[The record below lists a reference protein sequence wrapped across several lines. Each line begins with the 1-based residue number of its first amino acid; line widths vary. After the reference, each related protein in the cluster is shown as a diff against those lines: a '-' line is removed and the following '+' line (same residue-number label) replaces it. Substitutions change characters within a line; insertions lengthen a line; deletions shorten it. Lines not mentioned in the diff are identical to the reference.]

1 LKNLYTLK
9 KYFVRYKKKL
19 LFGFI
24 FIFLSNIGTVYV
36 PLLMKDS
43 IDALQSQEKQVKT
56 LNELTD
62 TRRVHSTDEPALRD
76 SIISIQSEV
85 SKINNTAGD
94 LLLKY
99 ALMIVGASL
108 FAGIFRFMIRQTII
122 VVSRKI
128 EYDLRGDFWKHIQRL
143 PLRYFQ
149 NTSTGNIMAHA
160 TNDINA
166 VRMFLG
172 PSVMYSIDTSVRL
185 IMVLILMLSLNTS
198 LTIYALL
205 PLPLLSILV
214 YKVGKLIHSKFTKIQ
229 EKFATLTTL
238 AQENF
243 SGIRVIKSYVRE
255 ESEMKRYAE
264 NSQDYLKKNM
274 NLVRTQALIMPI
286 LFLITGLSIIVV
298 IWLGGTKVI
307 NGELTLGEITAFI
320 VYLGI
325 LIWPMIAF
333 GWVINII
340 QQAEASMK
348 RLNKIFSEPYE
359 ITETEKT
366 NYSIKKINGD
376 IEFRNVSFRYNEN
389 SPYIL
394 KNINLN
400 IRAGSTLAIMGYT
413 GSGKTSLI
421 NLVPRLYECTEGEVL
436 VDGINVKE
444 LPLDVLRTNI
454 GVVQQ
459 ESFLF
464 SDTVLNNISYGRRE
478 VDKSVVNQV
487 AAIAQFD
494 KDVQEFPLKYETIVG
509 ERGIT
514 FSGGQKQRACLARAL
529 AIDPKIL
536 ILDDSFSAVD
546 TNTEE
551 EILKNL
557 KNFMKGRTSIII
569 SHRIST
575 VKEADKI
582 IVLANSTI
590 AEEGTHEELVSKSGI
605 YADLHF
611 KQLLE
616 QELEEIS

>member
-1 LKNLYTLK
+1 MKNLYTLK
-9 KYFVRYKKKL
+9 KYFIRYKNKL
-19 LFGFI
+19 ILGFLFI
-24 FIFLSNIGTVYV
+24 LLSNIGTVYV

-43 IDALQSQEKQVKT
+43 IDALQTNATNS
-56 LNELTD
+56 
-62 TRRVHSTDEPALRD
+62 
-76 SIISIQSEV
+76 
-85 SKINNTAGD
+85 
-94 LLLKY
+94 LLLQY
-99 ALMIVGASL
+99 GLMIVGASL

-122 VVSRKI
+122 VVSREI
-128 EYDLRGDFWKHIQRL
+128 EFDLRGDFWKHIQLL
-143 PLRYFQ
+143 PMRYFQ

-166 VRMFLG
+166 VRMFIG
-172 PSVMYSIDTSVRL
+172 PAVMYSIDTSVRL
-185 IMVLILMLSLNTS
+185 IMVLILMLSLNTN

-205 PLPLLSILV
+205 PLPLLSVLV
-214 YKVGKLIHSKFTKIQ
+214 YKVGKLIHSKFTVIQ

-264 NSQDYLKKNM
+264 HSQDYLKKNM
-274 NLVRTQALIMPI
+274 NLVKTQAIIMPI
-286 LFLITGLSIIVV
+286 LFLITGLSIIIV

-348 RLNKIFSEPYE
+348 RLNKIFDEPYE
-359 ITETEKT
+359 ITESERT
-366 NYSIKKINGD
+366 NYSVKDVKGN
-376 IEFRNVSFRYNEN
+376 IEFRNVSFRYNEH

-394 KNINLN
+394 QNINLK
-400 IRAGSTLAIMGYT
+400 IRAGSTLAIIGYT
-413 GSGKTSLI
+413 GSGKTSLV
-421 NLVPRLYECTEGEVL
+421 NLIPRLYDCSDGEIL
-436 VDGINVKE
+436 VDDVNVKE
-444 LPLDVLRTNI
+444 IPLNVLRPNI
-454 GVVQQ
+454 GLVQQ

-464 SDTVLNNISYGRRE
+464 SDTILNNISYGRRE
-478 VDKSVVNQV
+478 INRSFVDEV
-487 AAIAQFD
+487 AEIAQFH
-494 KDVQEFPLKYETIVG
+494 KDVQEFPLKYETIIG
-509 ERGIT
+509 ERGVT

-546 TNTEE
+546 TSTEE

-557 KNFMKGRTSIII
+557 KNFMRERTSIII

-575 VKEADKI
+575 VKDADKI
-582 IVLANSTI
+582 IVLSESKI
-590 AEEGTHEELVSKSGI
+590 AEEGTHEELVAKGGI
-605 YADLHF
+605 YADLHY

-616 QELEEIS
+616 QELEEIK

>member
-1 LKNLYTLK
+1 MKNLYTLK

-43 IDALQSQEKQVKT
+43 IDALQSQEKQVKV

-62 TRRVHSTDEPALRD
+62 TLQVHSTNEPALQD
-76 SIISIQSEV
+76 SISSIQSEI
-85 SKINNTAGD
+85 SGINNTASD

-122 VVSRKI
+122 VVSREI
-128 EYDLRGDFWKHIQRL
+128 EYDLRGDFWKHIQKL

-149 NTSTGNIMAHA
+149 NTATGNIMAHA

-166 VRMFLG
+166 VRMFIG

-229 EKFATLTTL
+229 EKFAQLTTL

-255 ESEMKRYAE
+255 ESEMNRYAE
-264 NSQDYLKKNM
+264 HSQDYLKKNM

-366 NYSIKKINGD
+366 NYSVKKINGD

-394 KNINLN
+394 KNINLK
-400 IRAGSTLAIMGYT
+400 IRAGSTLAVMGYT

-421 NLVPRLYECTEGEVL
+421 NLVPRLYECTEGQIL

-444 LPLDVLRTNI
+444 LPLDILRMNI

-464 SDTVLNNISYGRRE
+464 SDTVINNISYGRRE
-478 VDKSVVNQV
+478 VDKSIVNQV
-487 AAIAQFD
+487 ACIAQFD

-529 AIDPKIL
+529 AIDPRIL

-546 TNTEE
+546 TSTEE
-551 EILKNL
+551 EILRNL
-557 KNFMKGRTSIII
+557 KTFMKERTSIII

-575 VKEADKI
+575 VKDSDKI
-582 IVLANSTI
+582 IVLAESKI
-590 AEEGTHEELVSKSGI
+590 IEEGTHEELVAKGGI
-605 YADLHF
+605 YADLHY

-616 QELEEIS
+616 QELEEIR

>member
-9 KYFVRYKKKL
+9 KYFARYKKKL
-19 LFGFI
+19 FLGFLFI
-24 FIFLSNIGTVYV
+24 ILSNIGTVYV

-43 IDALQSQEKQVKT
+43 IDALQKNATTQ
-56 LNELTD
+56 
-62 TRRVHSTDEPALRD
+62 
-76 SIISIQSEV
+76 
-85 SKINNTAGD
+85 
-94 LLLKY
+94 LLLQY
-99 ALMIVGASL
+99 GLMIVGASL

-122 VVSRKI
+122 VVSREI
-128 EYDLRGDFWKHIQRL
+128 EFDVRGDFWKHIQRL

-149 NTSTGNIMAHA
+149 NTSTGIIMAHA

-166 VRMFLG
+166 VRMFIG
-172 PSVMYSIDTSVRL
+172 PAVMYSIDTSVRL
-185 IMVLILMLSLNTS
+185 IMVLVLMLSLNTS

-229 EKFATLTTL
+229 EKFAQLTTIV
-238 AQENF
+238 QENF

-264 NSQDYLKKNM
+264 NSMDYLKKNM

-286 LFLITGLSIIVV
+286 LFLITGLSIIIV

-307 NGELTLGEITAFI
+307 NGEMTLGEITAFI

-366 NYSIKKINGD
+366 NYSIKTIEGN
-376 IEFRNVSFRYNEN
+376 IEFKNVSFRYNEN

-394 KNINLN
+394 KNINLKVPK
-400 IRAGSTLAIMGYT
+400 GSTIALMGYT
-413 GSGKTSLI
+413 GSGKTSFI
-421 NLVPRLYECTEGEVL
+421 NLIPRLYDCTEGEVL
-436 VDGINVKE
+436 IDGTNVKD
-444 LPLDVLRTNI
+444 LPIDILRTNI
-454 GVVQQ
+454 GLVQQ

-464 SDTVLNNISYGRRE
+464 SDTVLNNISYGKRE
-478 VDKSVVNQV
+478 IDPSQV
-487 AAIAQFD
+487 YKVAGISQFD
-494 KDVQEFPLKYETIVG
+494 KDVQEFPNKYETIVG

-529 AIDPKIL
+529 VIDPKIL

-546 TNTEE
+546 THTEE
-551 EILKNL
+551 EILRSL
-557 KNFMKGRTSIII
+557 ESFMKDPANGTSRTSIII

-575 VKEADKI
+575 VKGADKI
-582 IVLANSTI
+582 VVLSKGTI
-590 AEEGTHEELVSKSGI
+590 AEEGTHEELVAVGGI
-605 YADLHF
+605 YADLHY

-616 QELEEIS
+616 QELEELN

>member
-1 LKNLYTLK
+1 M
-9 KYFVRYKKKL
+9 
-19 LFGFI
+19 
-24 FIFLSNIGTVYV
+24 
-36 PLLMKDS
+36 LMKDS
-43 IDALQSQEKQVKT
+43 IDALQSNAT
-56 LNELTD
+56 N
-62 TRRVHSTDEPALRD
+62 
-76 SIISIQSEV
+76 SI
-85 SKINNTAGD
+85 
-94 LLLKY
+94 LLQY
-99 ALMIVGASL
+99 GLMIVAASL

-122 VVSRKI
+122 VVSREI
-128 EYDLRGDFWKHIQRL
+128 EFDLRGDFWKHIQLL
-143 PLRYFQ
+143 PMKYFQ

-166 VRMFLG
+166 VRMFIG
-172 PSVMYSIDTSVRL
+172 PAVMYSIDTSVRL

-214 YKVGKLIHSKFTKIQ
+214 YKVGKLIHSKFTVIQ

-264 NSQDYLKKNM
+264 HSQDYLKKNM
-274 NLVRTQALIMPI
+274 NLVKTQAMIMPI
-286 LFLITGLSIIVV
+286 LFLITGLSIIIV

-348 RLNKIFSEPYE
+348 RLNKILSEPYE

-366 NYSIKKINGD
+366 NYSVKDIKGN
-376 IEFRNVSFRYNEN
+376 IEFRNVSFRYNEH

-394 KNINLN
+394 KNINLK
-400 IRAGSTLAIMGYT
+400 IPSGSTLAIMGYT
-413 GSGKTSLI
+413 GSGKTSMI
-421 NLVPRLYECTEGEVL
+421 NLIPRLYDCSDGEVL
-436 VDGINVKE
+436 VDDVNVKE
-444 LPLDVLRTNI
+444 IPLNVLRPNI
-454 GVVQQ
+454 GLVQQ

-464 SDTVLNNISYGRRE
+464 SDTILNNISYGRRE
-478 VDKSVVNQV
+478 IDRSLVDKVSE
-487 AAIAQFD
+487 IAQFD
-494 KDVQEFPLKYETIVG
+494 KDVQEFPMKYETIVG

-514 FSGGQKQRACLARAL
+514 FSGGQKQRASLARAL

-546 TNTEE
+546 TSTEE

-557 KNFMKGRTSIII
+557 KEFMRERTSIII

-575 VKEADKI
+575 VKDADKI
-582 IVLANSTI
+582 VVLSDYKI
-590 AEEGTHEELVSKSGI
+590 AEEGTHEELVAKGGI
-605 YADLHF
+605 YADLHY

-616 QELEEIS
+616 QELEEIK

>member
-1 LKNLYTLK
+1 MKNLYTLK
-9 KYFVRYKKKL
+9 KYFTRYKKKL
-19 LFGFI
+19 FFGFV
-24 FIFLSNIGTVYV
+24 FIILSNIGTVYV

-43 IDALQSQEKQVKT
+43 IDALQKDATTQ
-56 LNELTD
+56 
-62 TRRVHSTDEPALRD
+62 
-76 SIISIQSEV
+76 
-85 SKINNTAGD
+85 
-94 LLLKY
+94 LLFQY
-99 ALMIVGASL
+99 GLMIVGASL

-122 VVSRKI
+122 VVSREI
-128 EYDLRGDFWKHIQRL
+128 EFDLRGDFWKHIQLL
-143 PLRYFQ
+143 PLKYFQ
-149 NTSTGNIMAHA
+149 NTSTGIIMAHA

-166 VRMFLG
+166 VRMFIG
-172 PSVMYSIDTSVRL
+172 PAVMYSIDTSIRL

-198 LTIYALL
+198 LTILALL
-205 PLPLLSILV
+205 PLPLLSLLV

-229 EKFATLTTL
+229 EKFAQLTTIV
-238 AQENF
+238 QENF

-255 ESEMKRYAE
+255 ESEMKRYAD
-264 NSQDYLKKNM
+264 NSMDYLKKNM

-286 LFLITGLSIIVV
+286 LFLITGLSIIIV

-359 ITETEKT
+359 ITESEKT
-366 NYSIKKINGD
+366 NYSIKKIDGN

-394 KNINLN
+394 KNINLKVPK
-400 IRAGSTLAIMGYT
+400 GSTLAIMGYT
-413 GSGKTSLI
+413 GSGKTSFI
-421 NLVPRLYECTEGEVL
+421 NLIPRLYDCTEGEVL
-436 VDGINVKE
+436 IDGINVKE
-444 LPLDVLRTNI
+444 LPLNILRTNVS
-454 GVVQQ
+454 VVQQ

-464 SDTVLNNISYGRRE
+464 SDTVLNNISYGRKE
-478 VDKSVVNQV
+478 IDAEQV
-487 AAIAQFD
+487 SKVANLAQFD
-494 KDVQEFPLKYETIVG
+494 KDVQEFPKKYETIVG

-546 TNTEE
+546 THTEE

-557 KNFMKGRTSIII
+557 KNFMKDRTSIII

-582 IVLANSTI
+582 VVLSQGKI
-590 AEEGTHEELVSKSGI
+590 AEEGTHEQLIAVGGI
-605 YADLHF
+605 YADLHY

-616 QELEEIS
+616 QELEELN